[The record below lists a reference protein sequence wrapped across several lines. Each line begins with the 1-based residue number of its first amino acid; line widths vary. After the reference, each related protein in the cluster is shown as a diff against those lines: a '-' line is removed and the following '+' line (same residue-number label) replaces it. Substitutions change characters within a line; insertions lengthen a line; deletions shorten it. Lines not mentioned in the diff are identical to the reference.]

1 MNEKRVGEFLK
12 EQRIKSN
19 LTQDELASK
28 LYVSRYVV
36 SKWERGIR
44 IPTTDYLTK
53 LSTILNVNVT
63 DILNGGIV
71 NNENLNEVTIDII
84 KYKDKKIN
92 HLMHIM
98 FLSIIFLIVIFSTI
112 FLINNFNSIKVYNV
126 VGSAEKYKLEDGL
139 ISLSKE
145 NVHMNLG
152 YINSDTY
159 MKYKLYFILDNNK
172 YLIQGS
178 DDNYIVYTN
187 TFSPDEDY
195 DYDTFKKALS
205 NLYID
210 IYDEDNSITT
220 IKLNTNIIFK
230 NDKLFYHKYKKELE
244 PEEWSN
250 DTVVL
255 PSYIKKNFKL
265 NNNTKKYEIA
275 YKENGCDYSAEYVPD
290 TNFNVI
296 EKCSGFTKTYFYF
309 INEKYINYIYES
321 GNDYIQ
327 KDLFTSKD
335 YKEKAYLYFK
345 KKFLF
350 MLD

>member
-1 MNEKRVGEFLK
+1 MNGKRIGEFLK
-12 EQRIKSN
+12 EQRIKNN

-28 LYVSRYVV
+28 LYVSRYVI

-44 IPTTDYLTK
+44 IPSTDYLTK

-71 NNENLNEVTIDII
+71 NNENLNKVTIDII
-84 KYKDKKIN
+84 KYQNKKIK
-92 HLMHIM
+92 HLMYIM
-98 FLSIIFLIVIFSTI
+98 SLIIIFLIAIFSTI

-126 VGSAEKYKLEDGL
+126 VGSSEKYKLEDGL

-152 YINSDTY
+152 NINSDTY

-230 NDKLFYHKYKKELE
+230 NDKLFYPKYKKELE

-250 DTVVL
+250 DTAV
-255 PSYIKKNFKL
+255 
-265 NNNTKKYEIA
+265 
-275 YKENGCDYSAEYVPD
+275 
-290 TNFNVI
+290 
-296 EKCSGFTKTYFYF
+296 
-309 INEKYINYIYES
+309 
-321 GNDYIQ
+321 
-327 KDLFTSKD
+327 
-335 YKEKAYLYFK
+335 
-345 KKFLF
+345 
-350 MLD
+350 